1 MKSETTRHGAL
12 APAVAVQPLLACHTP
27 DPDDAFAWWAIA
39 TGRVAIEGGTFDVSS
54 RPIQQ
59 INEACL
65 RGELDIAAISSA
77 AYPSMA
83 DRYAIL
89 AAGASV
95 GRGYGPALATRDIE
109 HPCDILGATVAVPGD
124 LTTGALLLR
133 LFFPDAQTVSM
144 PFDAIAP
151 ALLRGEVAAGVLIH
165 EELLNWE
172 AKGLRRLLC
181 LGQEWLRRT
190 NLPLPV
196 GLNVVRRDLG
206 HAPIRRI
213 ATAIRESMA
222 QADLHRDLA
231 TAHAMRYSIQAREGM
246 GEKFIRMFANEDTLC
261 LDAAC
266 RRALR
271 VLFDWAHTAGLTPA
285 VPRLEFVDAPDRA

>member
-1 MKSETTRHGAL
+1 MKPETISHSAV
-12 APAVAVQPLLACHTP
+12 APALAVQPLRACHTP

-39 TGRVAIEGGTFDVSS
+39 TGRVAIEGCAFGVSS

-65 RGELDIAAISSA
+65 RREIDIAAISSA
-77 AYPSMA
+77 AYPLMA
-83 DRYAIL
+83 EDYAIL
-89 AAGASV
+89 ASGASV
-95 GRGYGPALATRDIE
+95 GRGYGPALATRDLA
-109 HPCDILGATVAVPGD
+109 HPRDILGGAVAVPGD

-133 LFFPDAQTVSM
+133 LFFPGVQTVSM

-151 ALLRGEVAAGVLIH
+151 ALVRGQIAAGVLIH

-181 LGQEWLRRT
+181 LGQEWQRQT
-190 NLPLPV
+190 GLPLPV

-206 HAPIRRI
+206 DSRMRAI
-213 ATAIRESMA
+213 ARAVHQSMLE
-222 QADLHRDLA
+222 ADGHPDLA
-231 TAHAMRYSIQAREGM
+231 TAHAMGYSIQAREGL
-246 GEKFIRMFANEDTLC
+246 GEEFIRMFANEDTLC
-261 LDAAC
+261 LDSAC

-271 VLFDWAHTAGLTPA
+271 VLFDWAHTAGLTPP
-285 VPRLEFVDAPDRA
+285 VPHLEFIGAPGRA